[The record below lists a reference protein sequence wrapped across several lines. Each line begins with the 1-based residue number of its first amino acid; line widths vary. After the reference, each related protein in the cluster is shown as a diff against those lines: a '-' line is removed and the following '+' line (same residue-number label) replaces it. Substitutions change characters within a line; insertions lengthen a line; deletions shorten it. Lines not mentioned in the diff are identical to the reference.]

1 MNLFGQ
7 VLTCGRSRA
16 PNRASGH
23 LVYYRR
29 KCSTRSEPSSARCFS
44 SAEPF
49 ALIKR
54 GKPCASANCGPRNGA
69 GQRLYFLQR
78 GASRVTGDIDE
89 TDSAAALIPNDPD
102 LELLRAAAAALRAS

>member
-1 MNLFGQ
+1 MNLFGRA
-7 VLTCGRSRA
+7 LTCGRSRA

-23 LVYYRR
+23 LAYYRR

-54 GKPCASANCGPRNGA
+54 GKPCASANCDPRNGG
-69 GQRLYFLQR
+69 GQRLYFLLG
-78 GASRVTGDIDE
+78 GATRVMADIDV
-89 TDSAAALIPNDPD
+89 TDSAATLIPTDPD
-102 LELLRAAAAALRAS
+102 LNRLREAAALRAS